1 MTHWYLRLAVLYG
14 AAGIALG
21 LYMAGSGD
29 HALHP
34 VHAHLNL
41 LGWVTLA
48 LFGLF
53 YRAFPEAA
61 ATGLAKAQFW
71 LFVPAHFVQMVT
83 LAMLYSGNAA
93 IEPVLAAASCVVG
106 AGFLCFALVAW
117 RAVAPAPVP
126 ATTPAPAPASAL
138 SGSA

>member
-1 MTHWYLRLAVLYG
+1 MTHWFLRLAALYG
-14 AAGIALG
+14 VAGIGLG

-48 LFGLF
+48 LFGLY
-53 YRAFPEAA
+53 YRAYPRAA
-61 ATGLAKAQFW
+61 ESKLAKAHFW

-83 LAMLYSGNAA
+83 LFVFYRGNAA
-93 IEPVLAAASCVVG
+93 IEPVLAASSFVVG
-106 AGFLCFALVAW
+106 AGFLCFAGVVW
-117 RAVAPAPVP
+117 RTNAN
-126 ATTPAPAPASAL
+126 
-138 SGSA
+138 GSA

>member
-14 AAGIALG
+14 IAGIGLG
-21 LYMAGSGD
+21 LYMAGSGN
-29 HALHP
+29 HAMHP

-53 YRAFPEAA
+53 YRAWPAA
-61 ATGLAKAQFW
+61 ATTGLAKAHFW
-71 LFVPAHFVQMVT
+71 LFVPALFVQMVT
-83 LAMLYSGNAA
+83 LTMLYAGYAA
-93 IEPVLAAASCVVG
+93 IEPVLAAASFVVG
-106 AGFLCFALVAW
+106 AGFLCFSVVAW
-117 RAVAPAPVP
+117 RAVE
-126 ATTPAPAPASAL
+126 TPDAGI